1 MWQFYLKT
9 FIHIHL
15 QYLLH
20 ALSWAWFTHEI
31 RECSITFFFFLL
43 GCSNIQQLKKSG
55 SVFVQINGGR
65 NRRIRKPVY
74 WKVDWKKTTTGKPV
88 YRFRIHCMYIEH
100 VLCASIDYTL
110 CCYITAADSTT
121 NPKCLYH
128 YLCTRHSQADEVRSR
143 YIFFPHSLILWKVSS
158 LCVRKGRR
166 RVVTQA
172 AATAGFHR

>member
-1 MWQFYLKT
+1 MHCLE
-9 FIHIHL
+9 L
-15 QYLLH
+15 GLLTEFENVQLH
-20 ALSWAWFTHEI
+20 
-31 RECSITFFFFLL
+31 FFFLL
-43 GCSNIQQLKKSG
+43 GCSNIQQLKRSG

-74 WKVDWKKTTTGKPV
+74 TGLKKQQPV
-88 YRFRIHCMYIEH
+88 YRFRIHCMYMEH

-143 YIFFPHSLILWKVSS
+143 YIFFFRPASKYAFL
-158 LCVRKGRR
+158 
-166 RVVTQA
+166 
-172 AATAGFHR
+172 

>member
-1 MWQFYLKT
+1 MHCLE
-9 FIHIHL
+9 L
-15 QYLLH
+15 GLLTEFENVQLH
-20 ALSWAWFTHEI
+20 
-31 RECSITFFFFLL
+31 FFFLL
-43 GCSNIQQLKKSG
+43 GCSNIQQLKRSG

-74 WKVDWKKTTTGKPV
+74 RIEKKTVNRFTGFV
-88 YRFRIHCMYIEH
+88 YMYIVH

-143 YIFFPHSLILWKVSS
+143 YIFFPAFFDPLKSKFPSCEEGSPKSCHASS
-158 LCVRKGRR
+158 SDRR
-166 RVVTQA
+166 
-172 AATAGFHR
+172 FP